1 MSISI
6 EQIEHLAKL
15 SKLALTPE
23 EKQKYSQQLGSILT
37 FLDTLTLE
45 EKKKKILILI
55 IQLTFSLKNKIIQIL
70 NHFCKTQNT
79 LFCKILLQSKHHL
92 LTKFSLLSSYYSK
105 HGSVYR
111 ISHFYRDCSRTYC

>member
-45 EKKKKILILI
+45 EKKE
-55 IQLTFSLKNKIIQIL
+55 KNFDL
-70 NHFCKTQNT
+70 AH
-79 LFCKILLQSKHHL
+79 
-92 LTKFSLLSSYYSK
+92 
-105 HGSVYR
+105 
-111 ISHFYRDCSRTYC
+111 

>member
-23 EKQKYSQQLGSILT
+23 EKQKYSQQLGSILA

-45 EKKKKILILI
+45 EKKEKNSDLDHSVDLFLEE
-55 IQLTFSLKNKIIQIL
+55 QDYSDPQSLL
-70 NHFCKTQNT
+70 QNT
-79 LFCKILLQSKHHL
+79 KHPLLQNTIVIKTS
-92 LTKFSLLSSYYSK
+92 LT
-105 HGSVYR
+105 H
-111 ISHFYRDCSRTYC
+111 

>member
-1 MSISI
+1 MAISI

-45 EKKKKILILI
+45 EKKEKKSDLEHSVNLFLEE
-55 IQLTFSLKNKIIQIL
+55 QDYSDPQSLL
-70 NHFCKTQNT
+70 QNT
-79 LFCKILLQSKHHL
+79 KHPLFQNTIAIKTS
-92 LTKFSLLSSYYSK
+92 LT
-105 HGSVYR
+105 H
-111 ISHFYRDCSRTYC
+111 

>member
-45 EKKKKILILI
+45 EKKEKKSDLEHSVNLFLEE
-55 IQLTFSLKNKIIQIL
+55 QDYSDPQSLL
-70 NHFCKTQNT
+70 QNT
-79 LFCKILLQSKHHL
+79 KHPLLQNTIAIK
-92 LTKFSLLSSYYSK
+92 TSLI
-105 HGSVYR
+105 H
-111 ISHFYRDCSRTYC
+111 

>member
-45 EKKKKILILI
+45 EKKEKKSDLEHSVNLFLEE
-55 IQLTFSLKNKIIQIL
+55 QDYSDPQSLL
-70 NHFCKTQNT
+70 QNT
-79 LFCKILLQSKHHL
+79 KHPLLQNAIAVKTS
-92 LTKFSLLSSYYSK
+92 LT
-105 HGSVYR
+105 H
-111 ISHFYRDCSRTYC
+111 

>member
-45 EKKKKILILI
+45 EKKEKKSDLEHSVNLFLEE
-55 IQLTFSLKNKIIQIL
+55 QDYSDPKSLL
-70 NHFCKTQNT
+70 QNT
-79 LFCKILLQSKHHL
+79 KHPLLQNAIAVKTS
-92 LTKFSLLSSYYSK
+92 LT
-105 HGSVYR
+105 H
-111 ISHFYRDCSRTYC
+111 

>member
-23 EKQKYSQQLGSILT
+23 GKQKYSQQLGNILT

-45 EKKKKILILI
+45 EKKEKKSDLEHSVDLFLEE
-55 IQLTFSLKNKIIQIL
+55 QDYSDPQSLL
-70 NHFCKTQNT
+70 QNT
-79 LFCKILLQSKHHL
+79 KHPLLQNAIAIKTS
-92 LTKFSLLSSYYSK
+92 LT
-105 HGSVYR
+105 H
-111 ISHFYRDCSRTYC
+111 

>member
-1 MSISI
+1 MSIGI

-45 EKKKKILILI
+45 EKKEKKSDLEHSVNLFLEE
-55 IQLTFSLKNKIIQIL
+55 QDYSDPQSLL
-70 NHFCKTQNT
+70 QNT
-79 LFCKILLQSKHHL
+79 KHPLLQNTIAIKTS
-92 LTKFSLLSSYYSK
+92 LT
-105 HGSVYR
+105 H
-111 ISHFYRDCSRTYC
+111 